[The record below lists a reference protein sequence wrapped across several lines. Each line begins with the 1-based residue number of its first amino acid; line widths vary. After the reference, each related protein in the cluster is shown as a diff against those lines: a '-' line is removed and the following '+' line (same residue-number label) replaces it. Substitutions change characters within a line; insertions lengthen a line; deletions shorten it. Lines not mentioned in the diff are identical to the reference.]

1 MTASGHAGGVTATR
15 SGEVPDPLV
24 RAVIPRPTPETAFF
38 WDGCARGE
46 LLIQHCVTCDAP
58 WFPPQRFCPRCLG
71 DDIETRVMTGRGR
84 LVSYVVHH
92 RDAPGYTA
100 PYVIA
105 LVELDEGPRLLT
117 NLVDCAPDPG
127 SLPVGLPVTFR
138 PTPVVSADG
147 RHTATLPLFA
157 PADESTDAL
166 PPRVGPSRFSV
177 ADTPEPTAV
186 PTPARQRR
194 QHVVIVGAAETTE
207 LGLIPDLTPVE
218 LHLDAARNALA
229 DAGIGP
235 AEIDGVAAA
244 GVSPL
249 EVAFGLGITPG
260 WVDATMVGGSS
271 FMLHVRHAL
280 AAIEAGLATCVL
292 VTHGESGRS
301 RVGGMPMGRR
311 APLIEQFELPYGV
324 MGPPTMFTL
333 PALAWMDRYGVSEE
347 DLASVAVAQ
356 RRWAADNPRALKRDP
371 LSVDDVLDSTMVAW
385 PFRKLM
391 CCLVTD
397 GGGALVITTA
407 ERAADMAGSAVH
419 VLGTGE
425 AAETPMVSQ
434 MADLTSSRA
443 FRIAGGR
450 ALAEAGIAVGDIDH
464 LMAYDAFVHTPCY
477 ALEAL
482 GVTGP
487 GEGAAFVAE
496 GNTLPGGRL
505 PMNTNGGGLSYT
517 HTGMYGMFALQ
528 ESVRQVR
535 GTAPAQVQ
543 PPHGDGVRISV
554 AHGVGGMFAASGTI
568 VLGAQPS

>member
-1 MTASGHAGGVTATR
+1 M
-15 SGEVPDPLV
+15 
-24 RAVIPRPTPETAFF
+24 
-38 WDGCARGE
+38 
-46 LLIQHCVTCDAP
+46 QHCVPCDAP

-71 DDIETRVMTGRGR
+71 DDIETRAMTGRGR
-84 LVSYVVHH
+84 LASYVVHH
-92 RDAPGYTA
+92 RDAPGFTA

-117 NLVDCAPDPG
+117 NLVDCATDPTA
-127 SLPVGLPVTFR
+127 LPVGLPVTFR
-138 PTPVVSADG
+138 PTPVVSSDG

-157 PADESTDAL
+157 PADATLDA
-166 PPRVGPSRFSV
+166 PPPGVGPSRFSV
-177 ADTPEPTAV
+177 ADTPEP
-186 PTPARQRR
+186 
-194 QHVVIVGAAETTE
+194 
-207 LGLIPDLTPVE
+207 
-218 LHLDAARNALA
+218 
-229 DAGIGP
+229 
-235 AEIDGVAAA
+235 AA

-292 VTHGESGRS
+292 ITHGESGRS

-333 PALAWMDRYGVSEE
+333 PVLAWMDRYGVTEH

-397 GGGALVITTA
+397 GGGALVVTTA

-434 MADLTSSRA
+434 MADLSASRA

-450 ALAEAGIAVGDIDH
+450 ALAEAGIGIGDIDH

-482 GVTGP
+482 GVVGP

-543 PPHGDGVRISV
+543 PAHGDGVRISV
-554 AHGVGGMFAASGTI
+554 AHGVGGMFAASGTV

>member
-1 MTASGHAGGVTATR
+1 MSDGPADTST
-15 SGEVPDPLV
+15 DPLV
-24 RAVIPRPTPETAFF
+24 RAVVPRPTPETAFF
-38 WDGCARGE
+38 WEGLGAGE
-46 LLIQHCVTCDAP
+46 LRVQHCRACDAP

-71 DDIETRVMTGRGR
+71 DDIEIRTLSGRGR
-84 LVSYVVHH
+84 LASYVVNH
-92 RDAPGYTA
+92 RDAPGFDA

-105 LVELDEGPRLLT
+105 LVELVEGPRLLT
-117 NLVDCAPDPG
+117 NLTDCAPDPAE
-127 SLPVGLPVTFR
+127 LPVGRALELR

-157 PADESTDAL
+157 PVDDSD
-166 PPRVGPSRFSV
+166 PVISHSPSRFSII
-177 ADTPEPTAV
+177 DEPDPAVV

-194 QHVVIVGAAETTE
+194 QRVVIVGAAETTE

-229 DAGIGP
+229 DAGIG
-235 AEIDGVAAA
+235 AADIDGVAAA
-244 GVSPL
+244 GVSPM

-260 WVDATMVGGSS
+260 WVDGTMVGGSS
-271 FMLHVRHAL
+271 VMLHVRHAL
-280 AAIEAGLATCVL
+280 AALEAGLATCVL
-292 VTHGESGRS
+292 ITHGESGRS
-301 RVGGMPMGRR
+301 RVGGPPMGRR

-333 PALAWMDRYGVSEE
+333 PVVAWMDRFGVTEE

-356 RRWAADNPRALKRDP
+356 RQWAAMNPRALRREP
-371 LSVDDVLDSTMVAW
+371 LDVDDVLNSTMVAW

-397 GGGALVITTA
+397 GGGALVLTTTD
-407 ERAADMAGSAVH
+407 RAADMAGRSVH

-425 AAETPMVSQ
+425 AAETPMISQ
-434 MADLTSSRA
+434 MAELTSSRA

-450 ALAEAGIAVGDIDH
+450 ALAEAGIGIGDIDH

-482 GVTGP
+482 GIVGP
-487 GEGAAFVAE
+487 GEGAAFVAA
-496 GNTLPGGRL
+496 GNTVPGGRL

-543 PPHGDGVRISV
+543 PAHGRGVEISV

-568 VLGAQPS
+568 VLGSSAT